1 MKNYIK
7 LETMSI
13 KMTITNTPIRPNRKP
28 MPRRI
33 RNSISLG
40 NLDIIEEWPE
50 TIKIHVLDLDEL
62 NEIEKPKKSF
72 FWRKMK
78 KLKKLR
84 KLLRNRSEGVKH
96 LVELKKT
103 PILAQKEIIVCHG
116 VTIWEEELTGNA
128 SGFF

>member
-1 MKNYIK
+1 
-7 LETMSI
+7 MSI
-13 KMTITNTPIRPNRKP
+13 ITTPTRPNRKP
-28 MPRRI
+28 VARRI

-50 TIKIHVLDLDEL
+50 TIKIHVIDLDLDD
-62 NEIEKPKKSF
+62 KPKKSF

-84 KLLRNRSEGVKH
+84 KMLKNRSEGVKT
-96 LVELKKT
+96 LTEMRKT
-103 PILAQKEIIVCHG
+103 PILAQKEIIVSRG
-116 VTIWEEELTGNA
+116 VTIWEEEISNE